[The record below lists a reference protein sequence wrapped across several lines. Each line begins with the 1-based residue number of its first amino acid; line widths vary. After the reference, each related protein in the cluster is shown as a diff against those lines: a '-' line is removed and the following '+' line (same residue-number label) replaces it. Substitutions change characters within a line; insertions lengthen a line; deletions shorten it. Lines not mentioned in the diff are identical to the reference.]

1 MRLLLIEDS
10 PVDARIVESMLAAA
24 PGLGEWVT
32 VESLKAGVAET
43 RRAKPDLVLLDL
55 FLGDSQGIATFSQ
68 LQDHS
73 PGVPVIVLTSLDDEA
88 AALQALKNGA
98 QDYLVKGTF
107 DWRALARAIRYAVER
122 QNLLSDLE
130 ERAREL
136 EASEARY
143 RRMIMSNPDGVVIL
157 GADGA
162 IRFMNPAAE
171 VIVGRASNECMGKQ
185 WPYPM
190 GDNRTVEIDFPRGE
204 GPSLVVESLGAT
216 TVWEGERATLITL
229 RVITQHVQLREFLK
243 DLAVTDDLT
252 GLYNRRGFVALCDQQ
267 LRVSSRYKR
276 DVTVMSIGVG
286 GTESVLANLGAM
298 EVDKLMVVAAGV
310 IQKTFRGS
318 DVVAR
323 VGHEE
328 FGVLLLET
336 RQDGTTRAI
345 QRLGEA
351 VAAYNQSDPK
361 VPIVLSLGAAVVE
374 PGSHRDVDEVMARAE
389 KARLQQEREFAGK

>member
-10 PVDARIVESMLAAA
+10 PMDARIVESMLAAA

-32 VESLKAGVAET
+32 VDSLKAGVQEI
-43 RRAKPDLVLLDL
+43 RSRKPDLVLLDL
-55 FLGDSQGIATFSQ
+55 FLGDSQGINTFSQ

-73 PGVPVIVLTSLDDEA
+73 PGVPVIVLTSLDDEG

-107 DWRALARAIRYAVER
+107 DWRALHRSIRYAIER
-122 QNLLSDLE
+122 QNLLTDLE

-143 RRMIMSNPDGVVIL
+143 RRMIMANPDGVVIL

-171 VIVGRASNECMGKQ
+171 LILGRTYTDCLGKQ
-185 WPYPM
+185 WPYPLA
-190 GDNRTVEIDFPRGE
+190 DNRTVEIDFPRGE
-204 GPSLVVESLGAT
+204 GPSLVVESLGAN
-216 TVWEGERATLITL
+216 TVWEGDRATLITL

-243 DLAVTDDLT
+243 DLAVTDDVT
-252 GLYNRRGFVALCDQQ
+252 GLYNRRGFVSLLEHQ
-267 LRVSSRYKR
+267 LRVVKRYGR
-276 DVTVMSIGVG
+276 CVTVMSLAVG
-286 GTESVLANLGAM
+286 GAETVLEHYGPLELHNLLVSAAKVITSV
-298 EVDKLMVVAAGV
+298 
-310 IQKTFRGS
+310 FRGS

-336 RQDGTTRAI
+336 NQELAGKGI
-345 QRLGEA
+345 ERLVEA
-351 VAAYNQSDPK
+351 VNAHNMGGPK
-361 VPIVLSLGAAVVE
+361 VPLAISLGATVVE
-374 PGSHRDVDEVMARAE
+374 PGSDRTVEEVISRAE
-389 KARLQQEREFAGK
+389 RARIEQERQFAEK